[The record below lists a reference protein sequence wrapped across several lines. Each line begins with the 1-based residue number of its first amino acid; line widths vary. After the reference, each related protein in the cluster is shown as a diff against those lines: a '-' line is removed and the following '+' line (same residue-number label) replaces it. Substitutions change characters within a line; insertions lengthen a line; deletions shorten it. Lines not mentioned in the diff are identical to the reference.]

1 MDRGDPLGAATPSP
15 DVQKTR
21 WMCPTCREERD
32 TRFCGGC
39 GEKQLDDQ
47 DLTIAGL
54 VGHALES
61 LTNVDGRVF
70 RSVRDLVIRPGA
82 LTAAYMRGQR
92 RPYFPPFQLFLVT
105 NVLFFVLQSALGFQ
119 VLSNDLGSHIGT
131 WKGSGKQFYAAIAR
145 PIAERRLAAT
155 GRTIEQYTDVFN
167 HAVRVNAKGLV
178 VAMVPLVALVLLA
191 AFPRGRYPVTTV
203 TVLALHLLA
212 FFLLVET
219 LLMPLLGVPAG
230 ILLTALSVGWLWD
243 PLISAVLMAICAAWI
258 YKASR
263 VVYGASARSAALKA
277 AAIAVLLV
285 PVIVCYRFIVFL
297 FTLFTT

>member
-1 MDRGDPLGAATPSP
+1 MDRGDPLGASTPSP
-15 DVQKTR
+15 DVQTQR
-21 WMCPTCREERD
+21 WICPTCREERD
-32 TRFCGGC
+32 TRFCGRC

-131 WKGSGKQFYAAIAR
+131 KGSRQYYSAIAR

-155 GRTIEQYTDVFN
+155 GRTIEQYADVFN

-191 AFPRGRYPVTTV
+191 SFPRARYPVTTA
-203 TVLALHLLA
+203 TLLALHFLS
-212 FFLLVET
+212 FFLLLEA

-230 ILLTALSVGWLWD
+230 MVLSALSAGWLWD
-243 PLISAVLMAICAAWI
+243 PLTSAVLIAICAAWI
-258 YKASR
+258 YRASR
-263 VVYGASARSAALKA
+263 VVHGASAQSAALKA
-277 AAIAVLLV
+277 AAIAGLLI
-285 PVIVCYRFIVFL
+285 PIIVCYRFIVFL
-297 FTLFTT
+297 VTLFTT

>member
-1 MDRGDPLGAATPSP
+1 MHRGHPPGASTLS
-15 DVQKTR
+15 DVPTR
-21 WMCPTCREERD
+21 WMCPTCREERA
-32 TRFCGGC
+32 THFCGRC
-39 GEKQLDDQ
+39 GEKRLDHH

-54 VGHALES
+54 LGHALES

-70 RSVRDLVIRPGA
+70 RSVRDLVTRPGA

-92 RPYFPPFQLFLVT
+92 RPYVAPFQMFLVT

-131 WKGSGKQFYAAIAR
+131 WKGSHQFYSAIAR
-145 PIAERRLAAT
+145 PIADRRMAAT

-178 VAMVPLVALVLLA
+178 VAMVPLVGLVLLA
-191 AFPRGRYPVTTV
+191 FFPRARYPVTTA

-212 FFLLVET
+212 FFLLLET

-230 ILLTALSVGWLWD
+230 MLLSALSVGWLWD
-243 PLISAVLMAICAAWI
+243 PLTSAVLMVICAAWI

-263 VVYGASARSAALKA
+263 VVYGASAISAGLKA
-277 AAIAVLLV
+277 AGIAGLLV
-285 PVIVCYRFIVFL
+285 PVIIAYRFIIFL
-297 FTLFTT
+297 VTLFTT

>member
-1 MDRGDPLGAATPSP
+1 
-15 DVQKTR
+15 
-21 WMCPTCREERD
+21 MCPTCREERV
-32 TRFCGGC
+32 TRFCGRC
-39 GEKQLDDQ
+39 GEKRLDHD
-47 DLTIAGL
+47 DLTITGL
-54 VGHALES
+54 VGHAVES

-131 WKGSGKQFYAAIAR
+131 WKGSGSQFYAAIAR

-167 HAVRVNAKGLV
+167 HAVRVNAKALV

-191 AFPRGRYPVTTV
+191 SFPRARYPVTTAA
-203 TVLALHLLA
+203 VLALHLLA
-212 FFLLVET
+212 FFLLLET

-243 PLISAVLMAICAAWI
+243 PLISAVLLAICGAWI

-263 VVYGASARSAALKA
+263 VVHGASAQSAALKA
-277 AAIAVLLV
+277 AAIAVLLL

-297 FTLFTT
+297 VTLFTT

>member
-1 MDRGDPLGAATPSP
+1 MDRGDPLGASTPSP
-15 DVQKTR
+15 DVQNKR

-61 LTNVDGRVF
+61 VANVDGRVF

-92 RPYFPPFQLFLVT
+92 KPYLPPFQLFLVA

-131 WKGSGKQFYAAIAR
+131 WKRSGQFYSAIAR
-145 PIAERRLAAT
+145 PIADRRLAAT

-167 HAVRVNAKGLV
+167 HAVRVNAKALV
-178 VAMVPLVALVLLA
+178 VAMVPLVGLVLLA
-191 AFPRGRYPVTTV
+191 SFPRARYPVTIAA
-203 TVLALHLLA
+203 VLALHLLA

-230 ILLTALSVGWLWD
+230 LLLTALSVGWLWD
-243 PLISAVLMAICAAWI
+243 PLISAVLLVLCGAWI
-258 YKASR
+258 HKASR
-263 VVYGASARSAALKA
+263 VVHGASPQSAALKA
-277 AAIAVLLV
+277 AAIAVLLI
-285 PVIVCYRFIVFL
+285 PVIVSYRFIVFL
-297 FTLFTT
+297 FTLYTT

>member
-1 MDRGDPLGAATPSP
+1 MATALLVAYASFALIRLHAQS
-15 DVQKTR
+15 V
-21 WMCPTCREERD
+21 D
-32 TRFCGGC
+32 TGLIKARADFKC
-39 GEKQLDDQ
+39 GEKRLDHH

-61 LTNVDGRVF
+61 LTHVDGRVF

-92 RPYFPPFQLFLVT
+92 RPYFTPFQMFLVA
-105 NVLFFVLQSALGFQ
+105 NVLFFVLQSALRFQ

-131 WKGSGKQFYAAIAR
+131 WKGSRQYYSAIAR

-178 VAMVPLVALVLLA
+178 VAMVPLFGLVLVA
-191 AFPRGRYPVTTV
+191 SFPRARYPVTTAM
-203 TVLALHLLA
+203 VLALHFLA
-212 FFLLVET
+212 FFLLLET

-230 ILLTALSVGWLWD
+230 MLLSALSLGWLWD
-243 PLISAVLMAICAAWI
+243 PLTSAVLIAICAAWI

-263 VVYGASARSAALKA
+263 VVYEASAKSAALKA
-277 AAIAVLLV
+277 AGIAGLLI
-285 PVIVCYRFIVFL
+285 PIIVCYRFIVFIV
-297 FTLFTT
+297 TLFTT

>member
-1 MDRGDPLGAATPSP
+1 MDRGDTLGSSTLSRDAL
-15 DVQKTR
+15 KTR
-21 WMCPTCREERD
+21 WRCPTCREERA
-32 TRFCGGC
+32 THFCGRC
-39 GEKQLDDQ
+39 GEKRLDHH

-61 LTNVDGRVF
+61 LTHVDGRVF
-70 RSVRDLVIRPGA
+70 RSVRDLALRPGA

-92 RPYFPPFQLFLVT
+92 RPYFAPFQMFLVT
-105 NVLFFVLQSALGFQ
+105 NVLFFIVQSALGFQ

-131 WKGSGKQFYAAIAR
+131 WKGSGSQFYSAIAR

-155 GRTIEQYTDVFN
+155 GRTIEQYTAVFN

-178 VAMVPLVALVLLA
+178 VAMVPLVGLVLLA
-191 AFPRGRYPVTTV
+191 SFPRARYPVTTAI
-203 TVLALHLLA
+203 VLALHFLA
-212 FFLLVET
+212 FFLLLET

-230 ILLTALSVGWLWD
+230 MLLSALSVGWLWD
-243 PLISAVLMAICAAWI
+243 PLTSTVLMVICAAWI

-263 VVYGASARSAALKA
+263 VVYGVSAKSAALKA
-277 AAIAVLLV
+277 AVITALFL

-297 FTLFTT
+297 VTLFTT